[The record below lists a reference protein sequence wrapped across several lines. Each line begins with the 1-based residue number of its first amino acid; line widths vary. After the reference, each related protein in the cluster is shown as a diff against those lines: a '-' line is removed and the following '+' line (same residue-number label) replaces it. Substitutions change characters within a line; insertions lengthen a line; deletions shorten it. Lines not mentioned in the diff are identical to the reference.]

1 MSEKH
6 SLLFVPAVEEARAL
20 YEAAPVDRHFR
31 HQRHN
36 ERLLGLV
43 ILDGNRAG
51 ALIEYSQFQHIDE
64 PAKLY
69 FAVNPEGKLEL
80 NNEQVELA
88 INQMYE
94 RGQTVRKRNLSMT
107 DSDHKF
113 LTKLGSGNASAG
125 LRVAVEIVK
134 TSKSQYPAF
143 W

>member
-1 MSEKH
+1 VSEKR
-6 SLLFVPAVEEARAL
+6 SLLFIPAVEEARAL
-20 YEAAPVDRHFR
+20 YEAAPVDRHFK
-31 HQRHN
+31 HQRRN
-36 ERLLGLV
+36 EKLLGLV

-51 ALIEYSQFQHIDE
+51 ALIETSQFQHTDK

-69 FAVNPEGKLEL
+69 FSVNPEESLEL
-80 NNEQVELA
+80 DNEQVELA

-94 RGQTVRKRNLSMT
+94 RGQTVRKRNLSMI

-134 TSKSQYPAF
+134 TAKSQYPAC